1 MLQQL
6 AGFAALFM
14 TTALLS
20 LGQGA
25 VTSVAIQKGALFGF
39 SDTFLGLVVSVGYAG
54 FFVGKYLMLYLL
66 RRVSYI
72 RAFAV
77 CAAAMGAV
85 ALAMP
90 VLALPVAWLVLRF
103 LHGLFFSAATVTC
116 EGWINSK
123 VGRESRSGV
132 LGAYMTVN
140 YVAYGLS
147 QCALLIEQ
155 PAVAFSASAACLML
169 SLIPV
174 CLTRIAEPQYA
185 SASEGGGKTLSLMDV
200 YRIAPVAFV
209 GQFGMG
215 ITTGAGWLFVRYAES
230 LPLSEGGIALMAALF
245 FSSGFV
251 LQVPVGWL
259 SDRARDRRDVISVAA
274 GLSAL
279 TALVL
284 FFGGF
289 LPFYALAALLLV
301 FGSVSPTLFA
311 LNIAYGQD
319 FTQREKSAEYS
330 GGIFQAYSAGAL
342 IGPVAAG
349 ALMDL
354 FSPAWL
360 FLVSAIVLAM
370 MTAAAATSRL
380 MPKIRPA
387 KTEQHIIQT
396 PVQLSAPEDEVYSV
410 ADVGPQLPESE
421 DESEG
426 EGESGGDNNDNNDG
440 DGDNDKGGGD
450 KGDKDDNGDNDKGGN
465 DDKGGG

>member
-1 MLQQL
+1 MPQQI

-14 TTALLS
+14 TTAFLS

-25 VTSVAIQKGALFGF
+25 VTSATVQKGALFGF
-39 SDTFLGLVVSVGYAG
+39 SETFLGLVISVGYAG
-54 FFVGKYLMLYLL
+54 FFVGNYLMRYLL

-77 CAAAMGAV
+77 CAAMMGVV

-90 VLALPVAWLVLRF
+90 VFALPGLWLALRF

-123 VGRESRSGV
+123 VGRDNRSKV

-140 YVAYGLS
+140 YLAYGMS
-147 QCALLIEQ
+147 QYALLIEQ

-174 CLTRIAEPQYA
+174 CLTRFAEPQYA
-185 SASEGGGKTLSLMDV
+185 SAEASGGKTLSLTDV

-215 ITTGAGWLFVRYAES
+215 ITNGAGWLFVRYAES
-230 LPLSEGGIALMAALF
+230 LPLSEGGVALMAALF
-245 FSSGFV
+245 FSSGFL

-259 SDRARDRRDVISVAA
+259 SDRARDRRDVISAAA
-274 GLSAL
+274 GISA
-279 TALVL
+279 VVCIIL
-284 FFGGF
+284 FFGDL
-289 LPFYALAALLLV
+289 LPFYLLAALLLV

-319 FTQREKSAEYS
+319 FTQREKTLEYS
-330 GGIFQAYSAGAL
+330 GGLFQAYSAGAL

-349 ALMDL
+349 VLMDW

-360 FLVSAIVLAM
+360 FLIMGVVLLL
-370 MTAAAATSRL
+370 MTASAATSRL

-387 KTEQHIIQT
+387 KTEQHRIQT
-396 PVQLSAPEDEVYSV
+396 PVQLSGGGEVYSV
-410 ADVGPQLPESE
+410 ADIGPQLPDDDELTNESGAE
-421 DESEG
+421 DENG
-426 EGESGGDNNDNNDG
+426 EKNDNKDGGDDNNDN
-440 DGDNDKGGGD
+440 GGRQ
-450 KGDKDDNGDNDKGGN
+450 
-465 DDKGGG
+465 

>member
-25 VTSVAIQKGALFGF
+25 VTSLTIQKGALFGF
-39 SDTFLGLVVSVGYAG
+39 SDTFLGLVISVGYAG
-54 FFVGKYLMLYLL
+54 FFVGIYLMRYLL

-77 CAAAMGAV
+77 CAAALGV
-85 ALAMP
+85 FALAMP
-90 VLALPVAWLVLRF
+90 VFAVPGGWLVLRF
-103 LHGLFFSAATVTC
+103 LYGLFFSAATVTC
-116 EGWINSK
+116 EGWVNSK
-123 VGRESRSGV
+123 VGRGERSRV
-132 LGAYMTVN
+132 LGMYMTVN
-140 YVAYGLS
+140 YLAYGMS
-147 QCALLIEQ
+147 QYALLIEQ
-155 PAVAFSASAACLML
+155 PSVAFSASAACLML

-174 CLTRIAEPQYA
+174 CLTRFAEPQYA
-185 SASEGGGKTLSLMDV
+185 SASAGGGKPLSLMDV

-215 ITTGAGWLFVRYAES
+215 ITTSAGWLFVRYVES
-230 LPLSEGGIALMAALF
+230 LPLSEGGVALMAALF

-259 SDRARDRRDVISVAA
+259 SDRARDRRDVISAAA
-274 GLSAL
+274 GISAI
-279 TALVL
+279 VSFIL
-284 FFGGF
+284 FFGNY
-289 LPFYALAALLLV
+289 LPFYLLATLLLV

-319 FTQREKSAEYS
+319 FAPREKAAEYS
-330 GGIFQAYSAGAL
+330 GGLFQSYSAGAL

-349 ALMDL
+349 ALMEL

-360 FLVSAIVLAM
+360 FLMMAVVLII
-370 MTAAAATSRL
+370 MTASAATARL

-387 KTEQHIIQT
+387 KTEQHRIQT
-396 PVQLSAPEDEVYSV
+396 PMQLSGEGEVYSV
-410 ADVGPQLPESE
+410 ADIGPQLPDDAENAEEESGAE
-421 DESEG
+421 NDGGENDDNDNKSESG
-426 EGESGGDNNDNNDG
+426 EGR
-440 DGDNDKGGGD
+440 
-450 KGDKDDNGDNDKGGN
+450 
-465 DDKGGG
+465 